1 MKKNWMQGLSLALS
15 VVLLIV
21 AAAEWTALNGLRT
34 ELAESRQ
41 EADALEE
48 RLAEAETSLE
58 EAEISLEAAWTDLN
72 KPVPSIH
79 FSNASLNTRD
89 RMLTVDVCLELP
101 DIEEYSVNIGL
112 CRVGEP
118 YRAAWNVFFLHR
130 QEDGSYAN
138 TVTFY
143 LDLDEGIEIR
153 MEDNTILYS
162 SDTMKT
168 LLPVQPQYGRGS
180 FHYSFSLQQFSLQD
194 CIPILTDLEGQEI
207 QVADGV
213 CRLYRNGKLVAENRE
228 EDPIF
233 SVPCAPG
240 DHMRICYACT
250 DEFGLRYEFPL
261 REWVAQRW
269 EDAVSYPISHCPTVI
284 WPE

>member
-15 VVLLIV
+15 VVLLI
-21 AAAEWTALNGLRT
+21 AAIVQGNVLSGLRT

-48 RLAEAETSLE
+48 RLAETEALLETAQAVLDE
-58 EAEISLEAAWTDLN
+58 PN
-72 KPVPSIH
+72 PSIH

-89 RMLTVDVCLELP
+89 RMLTVDVRLELP
-101 DIEEYSVNIGL
+101 NIEAYSVNIGL
-112 CRVGEP
+112 CHVGEP
-118 YRAAWNVFFLHR
+118 YGRAWNVFYLNR

-138 TVTFY
+138 TVTFC
-143 LDLDEGIEIR
+143 LDLDEGIEMR
-153 MEDNTILYS
+153 LEDNTVLYS
-162 SDTMKT
+162 SGTMKT
-168 LLPVQPQYGRGS
+168 LLPVQLQYGGGS
-180 FHYSFSLQQFSLQD
+180 WHYSFSLQQFSLLD
-194 CIPILTDLEGQEI
+194 CIPTLTDLQGQE
-207 QVADGV
+207 VRVTDGV

-240 DHMRICYACT
+240 DHMRINYACT
-250 DEFGLRYEFPL
+250 DAFGLRYEFPMK
-261 REWVAQRW
+261 EWVAQRW
-269 EDAVSYPISHCPTVI
+269 DDAVTYPMSTSPTVI